1 MRVLVLGGY
10 GAVGAGIVDL
20 LRAGGDT
27 ALAAGRDP
35 ARADRVL
42 DLRAVRAGDDGAYRA
57 ALAEVDLVLNASG
70 AEDPA
75 LVAMAADTGAAF
87 VDITAG
93 TSYVATLEHLQPAAP
108 VLLSVGLAPG
118 LSGLLATAAHT
129 AAPGPVDLA
138 IVLGAGE
145 RHGAAATEWSYRLL
159 GRRFPDTRGGA
170 PVRNY
175 TRPEAFDVPA
185 LGRRRLYR
193 ADFSDQHTLTT
204 RLGAP
209 VRSYFGLDSRAATA
223 ALAVMTR
230 VPGAHRAPRGMHLP
244 GTDRWWVLARGAEGA
259 LRWAHG
265 RSQSHATAVMAVLA
279 SRAATGLAPGVHH
292 LPDHLSLAD
301 VPEGHGIEIR

>member
-10 GAVGAGIVDL
+10 GAVGAGIVER

-27 ALAAGRDP
+27 AWAAGRDP

-42 DLRAVRAGDDGAYRA
+42 DLRAVRDGEDGAYRA
-57 ALAEVDLVLNASG
+57 ALADADVVVNASG

-75 LVAMAADTGAAF
+75 LAVAAADSGTAF
-87 VDITAG
+87 VDITAS
-93 TSYVATLEHLQPAAP
+93 TSCVAALEALKPAVP

-118 LSGLLATAAHT
+118 LSGMLATALHA
-129 AAPGPVDLA
+129 AAPGPIDLA
-138 IVLGAGE
+138 VVLGAGE

-159 GRRFPDTRGGA
+159 GRRFPDTRGGR

-175 TRPEAFDVPA
+175 TRPEAFEIPG

-193 ADFSDQHTLTT
+193 ADFSDQHTLTA
-204 RLGAP
+204 RLGVP

-230 VPGAHRAPRGMHLP
+230 VPGADRAPRGMHLP
-244 GTDRWWVLARGAEGA
+244 GTDRWWVLARGPEGIA
-259 LRWAHG
+259 RWAHG
-265 RSQSHATAVMAVLA
+265 RSQSHATAVLAVLA
-279 SRAATGLAPGVHH
+279 ARAATGLAPGVHH
-292 LPDHLSLAD
+292 LPDVFSPAD
-301 VPEGHGIEIR
+301 VPEGLGVEFR